1 MIKYMLRLLPNG
13 DIDIISDEFVGGY
26 TIVYHKTYNPG
37 DDLKENLDNA
47 YKEWKRLRGEKDEKD
62 VSKTKTCM

>member
-1 MIKYMLRLLPNG
+1 MIKYMLRLLPDG

-37 DDLKENLDNA
+37 DDIKENLDNA
-47 YKEWKRLRGEKDEKD
+47 YEEWKRLTRGD
-62 VSKTKTCM
+62 